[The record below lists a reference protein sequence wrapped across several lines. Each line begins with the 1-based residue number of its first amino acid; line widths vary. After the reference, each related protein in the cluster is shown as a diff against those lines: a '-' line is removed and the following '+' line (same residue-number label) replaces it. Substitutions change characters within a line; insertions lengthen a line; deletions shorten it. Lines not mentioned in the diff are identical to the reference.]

1 MSAPARIAVLGLK
14 AHERAA
20 LEAFFRLALRRT
32 PPYERVADVAQADL
46 IVLDADDDGLRR
58 DVIEA
63 RLVQRCVVVGERAL
77 PGAALQM
84 PRPLNVLRLF
94 TRIDRL
100 RYPALMG
107 EAPPP
112 PPTRAAPGARPPPHA
127 ARAPAP
133 GDGFAATEQ
142 LAVPGDMARTVV
154 LGPQAMAAQPAA
166 ATGADAAAGTG
177 NTAGTSQA
185 TGMNNAAGKNQ
196 AAGRNKAAGANG
208 CAEAPAPTLAP
219 PKLPAHERISLI
231 GMDEAEGPAASAAA
245 EPRPQRVLVV
255 DADDEVMRC
264 LTVQL
269 EPRGYLLHAVRN
281 AAQALEW
288 AGARRY
294 HHAFVHVA
302 EDPDRRSDGSTGGP
316 RGSGCGNDRGNDR
329 GTDPGK
335 CRGARLAAQLRLAA
349 QDRGLEAPAVALFG
363 SRQALVAALDR
374 EPAAFAQ
381 VEAVLALPLQRDEL
395 LEVVGGRARHRQAFA
410 PTVPLSSLA

>member
-46 IVLDADDDGLRR
+46 IVLDADDDGPRR

-63 RLVQRCVVVGERAL
+63 RLVQRCVAVGERAL

-112 PPTRAAPGARPPPHA
+112 PPPPRAAPGARPPRHA
-127 ARAPAP
+127 ARALAP

-177 NTAGTSQA
+177 NT
-185 TGMNNAAGKNQ
+185 AGKNQ

-245 EPRPQRVLVV
+245 APRPQRVLVV

-329 GTDPGK
+329 GTDPGTDPGK